1 MKNAF
6 KLFKMDLK
14 KVAKT
19 PAVWIILAGLAILPS
34 FYAWF
39 NLWAMWDPYGNT
51 GHIKV
56 AVVNEDKG
64 DTIRGKKVNVGNT
77 MVNTLKKNKSFDWQ
91 FVSREKADHEIKM
104 GKYFAG
110 IYIPSKF
117 THEITG
123 TLRKQPQKA
132 DVEFK
137 VNQKIN
143 AVASKLTDTGSSV
156 VVEKANEQFNKTV
169 TRALLEEANKAGLT
183 IEENVPTINKIKN
196 AVYSADKALPKIN
209 DFANKIVYLN
219 NHQADL
225 DKYANDFRKL
235 GNYKGDILDAQKKL
249 NEVNGAIPQLNE
261 KAKLILALNNYMP
274 KIEKALNFAADDVP
288 AQFPK
293 INQGLNIAS
302 QGIDQA
308 NGQLNDAKGFVTQVR
323 SRVGDYQD
331 AIRRAQDLNRRNQ
344 QQIPQ
349 NSATNNETSNSAPA
363 AGNGVASTP
372 PSAPSGDTAPNNNVT
387 QNTAPNNN
395 VTQNTAPNS
404 NNAPVSTTPQST
416 SGKKDGQSFADIT
429 TTQVSTANEN
439 TQNITDKDVKSM
451 EAALTG
457 SLLSLSNNLDT
468 QAKAA
473 QKDSQA
479 LRNISYG
486 ILASDKP
493 SDFRES
499 LDNVKSGLEYTTQY
513 NQQFI
518 DTLKEIE
525 KNENVDLSKEID
537 KVKAANNRINESLRL
552 VNQLSNALK
561 NGSSGT
567 AEATK
572 LLDQLSKLDSSL
584 SSFRDY
590 VKKDLNSSLV
600 SISQR
605 IMDELNKGQTA
616 LSNVQSKLNT
626 IDQVINSGQAIL
638 KNGKTRID
646 RLQTVLPS
654 IEQQYISAVKNAQ
667 ANFPKVKSDVAKAA
681 NFVRNDLPQ
690 LEQRLT
696 NATASVNK
704 NLPTLLNGYDQAV
717 GLLNKN
723 QPQAKKALSDLADFS
738 QNKLP
743 DVEKDLKKA
752 NKIFKKLDK
761 DDAVDKLID
770 TLKNDLKKQAG
781 IIANPINK
789 KTVDVFPVK
798 DYGSGMTPFYTAL
811 SVWVGALLMVSLLT
825 VDNKHKSLE
834 SVLTTRQVFLGK
846 AGFFIMLGM
855 LQALIVS
862 VGDLLILKAGVESPV
877 LFVLITIFCSIIFNS
892 IVYTCV
898 SLLGNPGKAIAIVL
912 LVLQIAGGGGT
923 FPIQTTPQ
931 FFQNISPYLP
941 FTYAIDSLR
950 ETVGGIVP
958 EILITKLIILTLFG
972 IGFFVV
978 GLILKPVTDPLMKRV
993 SEKVDQSNVTE

>member
-349 NSATNNETSNSAPA
+349 NSAANNETSNSAPA

-372 PSAPSGDTAPNNNVT
+372 PS
-387 QNTAPNNN
+387 APNNN

-518 DTLKEIE
+518 DILKEIE

-605 IMDELNKGQTA
+605 IIDELNKGQTA

>member
-349 NSATNNETSNSAPA
+349 NSAANNETSNSSPA

-372 PSAPSGDTAPNNNVT
+372 PSAPSGD
-387 QNTAPNNN
+387 TAPNNN

-451 EAALTG
+451 EAALMG

>member
-274 KIEKALNFAADDVP
+274 KIEKALNFVADDVP

-349 NSATNNETSNSAPA
+349 NSAANNETSNSAPA

-372 PSAPSGDTAPNNNVT
+372 PSAPSGD
-387 QNTAPNNN
+387 TAPNNN

-605 IMDELNKGQTA
+605 IMVELNKGQTA

-723 QPQAKKALSDLADFS
+723 QSQAKKALSDLADFS

-789 KTVDVFPVK
+789 KTVDVFSVK

>member
-123 TLRKQPQKA
+123 TLRKRPQKA

-308 NGQLNDAKGFVTQVR
+308 NGQLNDAKGFVTEVR

-349 NSATNNETSNSAPA
+349 NSAANNETSNSAPA
-363 AGNGVASTP
+363 AGNGVAP
-372 PSAPSGDTAPNNNVT
+372 PSAPSGD
-387 QNTAPNNN
+387 TAPNNN

-537 KVKAANNRINESLRL
+537 KVKVANNRINESLRL

-667 ANFPKVKSDVAKAA
+667 ANFPKVKSDVAKAT

-723 QPQAKKALSDLADFS
+723 QPQAKKALSDLADFA

>member
-235 GNYKGDILDAQKKL
+235 GKYKGDILDAQKKL

-349 NSATNNETSNSAPA
+349 NSAANNETSNSAPA

-372 PSAPSGDTAPNNNVT
+372 PSGD
-387 QNTAPNNN
+387 TAPNNN

>member
-1 MKNAF
+1 
-6 KLFKMDLK
+6 
-14 KVAKT
+14 
-19 PAVWIILAGLAILPS
+19 
-34 FYAWF
+34 
-39 NLWAMWDPYGNT
+39 
-51 GHIKV
+51 
-56 AVVNEDKG
+56 
-64 DTIRGKKVNVGNT
+64 
-77 MVNTLKKNKSFDWQ
+77 
-91 FVSREKADHEIKM
+91 
-104 GKYFAG
+104 
-110 IYIPSKF
+110 
-117 THEITG
+117 
-123 TLRKQPQKA
+123 
-132 DVEFK
+132 
-137 VNQKIN
+137 
-143 AVASKLTDTGSSV
+143 
-156 VVEKANEQFNKTV
+156 
-169 TRALLEEANKAGLT
+169 
-183 IEENVPTINKIKN
+183 
-196 AVYSADKALPKIN
+196 
-209 DFANKIVYLN
+209 
-219 NHQADL
+219 
-225 DKYANDFRKL
+225 
-235 GNYKGDILDAQKKL
+235 
-249 NEVNGAIPQLNE
+249 
-261 KAKLILALNNYMP
+261 
-274 KIEKALNFAADDVP
+274 
-288 AQFPK
+288 
-293 INQGLNIAS
+293 
-302 QGIDQA
+302 
-308 NGQLNDAKGFVTQVR
+308 
-323 SRVGDYQD
+323 
-331 AIRRAQDLNRRNQ
+331 
-344 QQIPQ
+344 
-349 NSATNNETSNSAPA
+349 
-363 AGNGVASTP
+363 
-372 PSAPSGDTAPNNNVT
+372 
-387 QNTAPNNN
+387 
-395 VTQNTAPNS
+395 
-404 NNAPVSTTPQST
+404 
-416 SGKKDGQSFADIT
+416 
-429 TTQVSTANEN
+429 
-439 TQNITDKDVKSM
+439 
-451 EAALTG
+451 
-457 SLLSLSNNLDT
+457 
-468 QAKAA
+468 
-473 QKDSQA
+473 
-479 LRNISYG
+479 
-486 ILASDKP
+486 
-493 SDFRES
+493 
-499 LDNVKSGLEYTTQY
+499 
-513 NQQFI
+513 
-518 DTLKEIE
+518 
-525 KNENVDLSKEID
+525 
-537 KVKAANNRINESLRL
+537 
-552 VNQLSNALK
+552 
-561 NGSSGT
+561 
-567 AEATK
+567 
-572 LLDQLSKLDSSL
+572 
-584 SSFRDY
+584 
-590 VKKDLNSSLV
+590 
-600 SISQR
+600 
-605 IMDELNKGQTA
+605 MDELNKGQTA

>member
-349 NSATNNETSNSAPA
+349 NSAVNNETSNSAPA

-372 PSAPSGDTAPNNNVT
+372 PSGDTAPNNNV
-387 QNTAPNNN
+387 P
-395 VTQNTAPNS
+395 QNTAPNS

-473 QKDSQA
+473 QKDSQT

>member
-349 NSATNNETSNSAPA
+349 NSAANNETSNSAPA

-372 PSAPSGDTAPNNNVT
+372 PSGD
-387 QNTAPNNN
+387 TAPNNN

-654 IEQQYISAVKNAQ
+654 IEQQYISSVKNAQ

>member
-308 NGQLNDAKGFVTQVR
+308 NGQLNDAKGFVTEVR

-349 NSATNNETSNSAPA
+349 NSAANNETSNNAPA
-363 AGNGVASTP
+363 AGNGVAP
-372 PSAPSGDTAPNNNVT
+372 PSAPSGD
-387 QNTAPNNN
+387 TAPNNN

-537 KVKAANNRINESLRL
+537 KVKVANNRINESLRL

-723 QPQAKKALSDLADFS
+723 QPQAKKALSDLADFA

>member
-349 NSATNNETSNSAPA
+349 NSAANNETSNSAPA

-387 QNTAPNNN
+387 QNTAPN
-395 VTQNTAPNS
+395 S

-416 SGKKDGQSFADIT
+416 SGKKDGQSFVDIT

-439 TQNITDKDVKSM
+439 TQNITDKDVKSMEASM

-667 ANFPKVKSDVAKAA
+667 ANFSKVKSDVAKAA

>member
-1 MKNAF
+1 
-6 KLFKMDLK
+6 
-14 KVAKT
+14 
-19 PAVWIILAGLAILPS
+19 
-34 FYAWF
+34 
-39 NLWAMWDPYGNT
+39 
-51 GHIKV
+51 
-56 AVVNEDKG
+56 
-64 DTIRGKKVNVGNT
+64 
-77 MVNTLKKNKSFDWQ
+77 
-91 FVSREKADHEIKM
+91 
-104 GKYFAG
+104 
-110 IYIPSKF
+110 
-117 THEITG
+117 
-123 TLRKQPQKA
+123 
-132 DVEFK
+132 
-137 VNQKIN
+137 
-143 AVASKLTDTGSSV
+143 
-156 VVEKANEQFNKTV
+156 
-169 TRALLEEANKAGLT
+169 
-183 IEENVPTINKIKN
+183 
-196 AVYSADKALPKIN
+196 
-209 DFANKIVYLN
+209 
-219 NHQADL
+219 
-225 DKYANDFRKL
+225 
-235 GNYKGDILDAQKKL
+235 
-249 NEVNGAIPQLNE
+249 
-261 KAKLILALNNYMP
+261 
-274 KIEKALNFAADDVP
+274 
-288 AQFPK
+288 
-293 INQGLNIAS
+293 
-302 QGIDQA
+302 
-308 NGQLNDAKGFVTQVR
+308 
-323 SRVGDYQD
+323 
-331 AIRRAQDLNRRNQ
+331 
-344 QQIPQ
+344 
-349 NSATNNETSNSAPA
+349 
-363 AGNGVASTP
+363 
-372 PSAPSGDTAPNNNVT
+372 
-387 QNTAPNNN
+387 
-395 VTQNTAPNS
+395 
-404 NNAPVSTTPQST
+404 
-416 SGKKDGQSFADIT
+416 
-429 TTQVSTANEN
+429 
-439 TQNITDKDVKSM
+439 M

-600 SISQR
+600 SVSQR

-834 SVLTTRQVFLGK
+834 PVLTTRQVFLGK

>member
-1 MKNAF
+1 MTMKNAF

-19 PAVWIILAGLAILPS
+19 PAVWIILTGLAILPS

-349 NSATNNETSNSAPA
+349 NSAANNETSNSAPA

-372 PSAPSGDTAPNNNVT
+372 PSGD
-387 QNTAPNNN
+387 TAPNNN